1 MWYEENDQ
9 FVRAPTPQAFDSL
22 VQNLEA
28 RDSVMFESIRLPS
41 SKNGTRDSTTSV
53 VRDST
58 ESLETA
64 EKSSTLDDQR
74 PQPIQTVS
82 NMISSLDHPFELPD
96 DEIDD
101 GDVVDIEE
109 SAIGPESPKINPLPP
124 QLLDSPKESK
134 VYNSRSSFQQK
145 SLELGSTLNSL
156 ETSGLDLTMSTSSP
170 NLVHMKERID
180 ELTKLNKQKEDE
192 IIQKDIEII
201 ALRAQVD
208 AQDPRVSSRLNYKAL
223 YESAFLELTKLKEAL
238 KAQPPKT
245 ARKIKTAYPK
255 GRGLYSSK

>member
-41 SKNGTRDSTTSV
+41 ANNGTRESTKSIGRNSTQGLETTSAN
-53 VRDST
+53 ST
-58 ESLETA
+58 IE
-64 EKSSTLDDQR
+64 DQR
-74 PQPIQTVS
+74 PQPIQTITNV
-82 NMISSLDHPFELPD
+82 MSSVDHPFELPD
-96 DEIDD
+96 EDVDS
-101 GDVVDIEE
+101 GDVVDVEE
-109 SAIGPESPKINPLPP
+109 KSLGPETPRINPMPAS
-124 QLLDSPKESK
+124 LLDSPKENK
-134 VYNSRSSFQQK
+134 VYNSRTSLRQK

-192 IIQKDIEII
+192 IIQKDIEIM
-201 ALRAQVD
+201 ALKAQAD
-208 AQDPRVSSRLNYKAL
+208 AQDPRISARLDYKAL

-245 ARKIKTAYPK
+245 ARKIKTANPK
-255 GRGLYSSK
+255 GGRLYSSK